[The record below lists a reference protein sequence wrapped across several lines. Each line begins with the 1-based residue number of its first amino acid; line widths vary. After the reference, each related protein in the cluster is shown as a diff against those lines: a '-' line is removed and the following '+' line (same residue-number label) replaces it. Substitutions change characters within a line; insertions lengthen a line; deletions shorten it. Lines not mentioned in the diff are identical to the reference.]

1 MLEVAQELKCV
12 CHERDVKCIKL
23 GKLTW
28 AGHVFRMEESDPAK
42 KVFCAKPGGKGD
54 RRGSA

>member
-1 MLEVAQELKCV
+1 MAQELKCV